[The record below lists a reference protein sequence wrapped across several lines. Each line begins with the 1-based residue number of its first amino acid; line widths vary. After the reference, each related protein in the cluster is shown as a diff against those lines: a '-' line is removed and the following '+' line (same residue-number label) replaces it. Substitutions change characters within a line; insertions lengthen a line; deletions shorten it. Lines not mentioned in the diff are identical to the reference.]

1 MPSYD
6 FIIVGGGSAG
16 CALANRLSS
25 DPGHQVLLIEAG
37 PRDRSPLI
45 AMPMGLARTLS
56 DPRHSWH
63 YPAEPEWSTGNQP
76 GVWLRGR
83 VLGGSSSVNGMVYS
97 RGQPEDYDGWER
109 GGAAGWGWATF
120 ARAFKE
126 IEDHELGADECRG
139 VGGPVHVSVQ
149 RYRTPVT
156 AAILR
161 ACDRL
166 GTPARED
173 SNRPDQNGISYS
185 LLTINQGRRWN
196 ASTAFLRPIR
206 HRRNLTIVTEVQIDR
221 IVVAD
226 GRAVA
231 VEGRGKDGPVRFD
244 ARKEIIVSS
253 GTIGSPKL
261 LQLSGIG
268 PAAHLASVGV
278 PLLLDRG
285 GVGANLSE
293 HKVSWVEYRLR
304 EQHSLNRR
312 VRGWRLIAN
321 LLRYALFHTGPLAT
335 SVDLNGFFKTRPELD
350 QPDAQVNFWSLTAQ
364 KEFARMTPEALPG
377 IGAGAWPSR
386 PTSRG
391 TVMIRSHDPDDWP
404 VIRPNFLATEEDRRA
419 QVGCVRWMRRV
430 FADPEVAKFV
440 VAETV
445 PGSDVESDDE
455 ILAASR
461 IGADGYHAAGTCRMG
476 SDADA
481 VVDPRL
487 RVNGVRGLRVADCSV
502 MPTQVSAGANGPA
515 MALGWI
521 AGKLILED
529 YP

>member
-1 MPSYD
+1 MRAFDY
-6 FIIVGGGSAG
+6 IIVGGGSAG
-16 CALANRLSS
+16 CVLANRLSA
-25 DPGHQVLLIEAG
+25 DPTREVLLIEAG
-37 PRDRSPLI
+37 PRDSSPLI

-56 DPRHSWH
+56 DPRHTWH

-97 RGQPEDYDGWER
+97 RGQPEDYDGWEA
-109 GGAAGWGWATF
+109 GGATGWGWETF
-120 ARAFKE
+120 ARSFRAM
-126 IEDHELGADECRG
+126 EDHELGADEWRG
-139 VGGPVHVSVQ
+139 VGGPLHVSVQ
-149 RYRTPVT
+149 RHRTPVT

-185 LLTINQGRRWN
+185 LLTIKRGRRWN
-196 ASTAFLRPIR
+196 ASTAFLKPIR
-206 HRRNLTIVTEVQIDR
+206 HRRNLTILTDAQVDR
-221 IVVAD
+221 VIVEE

-231 VEGRGKDGPVRFD
+231 VEVRSRAGQLRYG
-244 ARKEIIVSS
+244 ARLEIILSA
-253 GTIGSPKL
+253 GTIGSPKI

-268 PAAHLASVGV
+268 PAAHLSSVGV
-278 PLLLDRG
+278 PVLLDRP

-304 EQHSLNRR
+304 EDHSFNAM
-312 VRGWRLIAN
+312 VSGWRLIAN
-321 LLRYALFHTGPLAT
+321 LLRYALFRTGPLAT

-350 QPDAQVNFWSLTAQ
+350 RPDAQVNFWSLTAQ
-364 KEFARMTPEALPG
+364 KDFARMKPEALPG

-391 TVMIRSHDPDDWP
+391 SVTIRSADPDDWP
-404 VIRPNFLATEEDRRA
+404 VIRPNFLATEEDRQA
-419 QVGCVRWMRRV
+419 QIGCVRWMRRV
-430 FADPEVAKFV
+430 FADPEVANFL

-445 PGSDVESDDE
+445 PGADVQSDDE

-476 SDADA
+476 SDEAA

-487 RVNGVRGLRVADCSV
+487 RVNGVQGLRVADCSV

-515 MALGWI
+515 MALGWH
-521 AGKLILED
+521 AATLIMED
-529 YP
+529 QR